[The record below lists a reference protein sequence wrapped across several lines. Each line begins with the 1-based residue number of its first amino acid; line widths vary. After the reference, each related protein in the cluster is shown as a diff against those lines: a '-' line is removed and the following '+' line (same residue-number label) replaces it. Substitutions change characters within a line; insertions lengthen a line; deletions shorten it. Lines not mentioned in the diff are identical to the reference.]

1 MAEKPPAKPPAQ
13 ATGKAQAPAKAPD
26 AAKGEGQAA
35 AKDAKPAAKGPAK
48 GKGKAKGNGNG
59 KKRKGLGK
67 GFWIGIFLVFV
78 APALGLLGW
87 YAYQVLGHV
96 AKESQ
101 EALDK
106 HAQELAKQTAAFAN
120 RAAREGFRVQDF
132 DACAKIREQYKIP
145 AGVVYTEF
153 TQRQLV
159 GLSKFASDE
168 QVKERCV
175 QFAKAVAKM
184 QQMSHHTR
192 HVYICQTAQF
202 AVDKAGNYFLTA
214 DPQGRGVVENFGSN
228 AKLTPIGKDQSILLR
243 GWQIFNQ
250 GDGCLIIGMSKTGI
264 FTFSGGVKMKEGQ

>member
-1 MAEKPPAKPPAQ
+1 MAEKPPAKPPA
-13 ATGKAQAPAKAPD
+13 AGKAQGPAKTPD
-26 AAKGEGQAA
+26 AGKGQEAA
-35 AKDAKPAAKGPAK
+35 PAAKGPAK
-48 GKGKAKGNGNG
+48 GKAKGKGGG
-59 KKRKGLGK
+59 KKKKGLPK
-67 GFWIGIFLVFV
+67 SFYAGIFIVFV
-78 APALGLLGW
+78 LPLVALLGW

-96 AKESQ
+96 SKGSQ

-106 HAQELAKQTAAFAN
+106 RAQELAKQTSAFAN
-120 RAAREGFRVQDF
+120 RAAKEGFKVQDF

-184 QQMSHHTR
+184 QQMSNHTR

-228 AKLTPIGKDQSILLR
+228 AKLTPIDKDQSILMR
-243 GWQIFNQ
+243 GWQIYNQ

-264 FTFSGGVKMKEGQ
+264 FTFSGGMKMKEGQ